1 MELNAL
7 LRLLVAHFVV
17 SAALYGNIIQGAVAL
32 PLTRARRVL
41 VVSAVYAVLLYA
53 ALGMWSAVWV
63 VPGMFAVFAAA
74 CFSAV
79 VLRTGWA
86 RLLAFN
92 VLPLA
97 AGVLLW
103 MHACGTIPLSL
114 GRELLDRLT
123 SSWSSEQL
131 LLVVLG
137 FVVLIWPAGHV
148 IGLLTEP
155 FRRQLGGSEV
165 SDGLARAGL
174 WIGCIE
180 RAIIYL
186 FVLSNSV
193 TAIAFLVT
201 AKSIFRFGEVGK
213 PGKRKEAEYILI
225 GTLLSFATAMVVGYV
240 VRFSIRL

>member
-1 MELNAL
+1 MALNAL
-7 LRLLVAHFVV
+7 LRMLVAHFVV
-17 SAALYGNIIQGAVAL
+17 SAALYGKSIQGAGAL
-32 PLTRARRVL
+32 TLARARRVL

-53 ALGMWSAVWV
+53 ALGLWNAVWV
-63 VPGMFAVFAAA
+63 VPGLLAVFAAA
-74 CFSAV
+74 CFSAAA
-79 VLRTGWA
+79 LRAGWA
-86 RLLAFN
+86 RLLVFT
-92 VLPLA
+92 VLPPA

-103 MHACGTIPLSL
+103 MRACGTIPQWL
-114 GRELLDRLT
+114 GEELLYRLT
-123 SSWSSEQL
+123 SLWSSERF
-131 LLVVLG
+131 LLVLLG

-155 FRRQLGGSEV
+155 FRRQLGGEV
-165 SDGLARAGL
+165 SEGLARAGL

-180 RAIIYL
+180 RVIIYI
-186 FVLSNSV
+186 FVLSNAV

-240 VRFSIRL
+240 VRYSMSL

>member
-1 MELNAL
+1 MALNAL

-17 SAALYGNIIQGAVAL
+17 SAVLYGNIIQGAGAL

-41 VVSAVYAVLLYA
+41 VFSAVYAVLLYA

-63 VPGMFAVFAAA
+63 VPGMVAVFAAA
-74 CFSAV
+74 CFS
-79 VLRTGWA
+79 VLVLKTGWA
-86 RLLAFN
+86 RLLAFT

-155 FRRQLGGSEV
+155 FRRQLGDEMSE
-165 SDGLARAGL
+165 GLARAGL

-180 RAIIYL
+180 RAIIYI
-186 FVLSNSV
+186 FVLSNAV

-240 VRFSIRL
+240 VRFSIGL